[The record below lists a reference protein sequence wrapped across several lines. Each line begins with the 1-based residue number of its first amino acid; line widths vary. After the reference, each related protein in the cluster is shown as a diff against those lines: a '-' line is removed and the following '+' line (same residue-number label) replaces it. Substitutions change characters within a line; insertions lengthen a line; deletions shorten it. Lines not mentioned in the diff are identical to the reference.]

1 MPRAVNFGGMV
12 CTDSA
17 ARGVSNTGVVPGSQ
31 TSSLQRSN
39 RASTTGVAQRLLLAV
54 YKGVCRTGLM
64 STRLGRGA
72 FLLAYERYKGI
83 WDADHLQAL
92 SKLVS
97 QGTTV
102 VDVGANVG
110 FYTRRFAEWVRPG
123 GEVIAIEPEEVNFA
137 SLKRVIARRGLV
149 NVLGV
154 QAVASESPGSLCLQ
168 KNPFHP
174 ADHRIAESGVKVRA
188 VTIDNVLHERGWPT
202 VSVLKI
208 DVQGAEE
215 RVLHGAMRTLR
226 ELRPAVFMEV
236 DDAALRAMGSS
247 AESVL
252 ELMVSCR
259 YEPHRIVHGRPLR
272 VSRVE
277 AARLC
282 SDGTYADFLFLPA
295 ERIQTSGTII
305 ALSAPCVDAA
315 EKRAA

>member
-1 MPRAVNFGGMV
+1 MQHAMNAAGMV

-17 ARGVSNTGVVPGSQ
+17 TRVEGNNSSVMAGSPA
-31 TSSLQRSN
+31 QRSN
-39 RASTTGVAQRLLLAV
+39 PVSTTGVVQRLLLTV

-64 STRLGRGA
+64 STRLGRGV
-72 FLLAYERYKGI
+72 FLAAYERYKGI
-83 WDADHLQAL
+83 WDADHLEAL
-92 SKLVS
+92 AKLVRP
-97 QGTTV
+97 GATV
-102 VDVGANVG
+102 IDVGANVG

-123 GEVIAIEPEEVNFA
+123 GEVIAIEPEELNFA

-154 QAVASESPGSLCLQ
+154 QAVASESAGSLYLQ

-174 ADHRIAESGVKVRA
+174 ADHRIAEVASVAANGRCDRTAPPPRSEGSCVKVRA
-188 VTIDNVLHERGWPT
+188 VTLDGVLRERGWPK
-202 VSVLKI
+202 VALIKI

-215 RVLHGAMRTLR
+215 RVLRGAMGALR

-236 DDAALRAMGSS
+236 DEAALRAMGSS

-259 YEPHRIVHGRPLR
+259 YESHRIVNRRPLR
-272 VSRVE
+272 VSRAE

-282 SDGTYADFLFLPA
+282 SNGTYVDFLFLPM
-295 ERIQTSGTII
+295 Q
-305 ALSAPCVDAA
+305 
-315 EKRAA
+315 

>member
-1 MPRAVNFGGMV
+1 MPCATNIAGMV

-17 ARGVSNTGVVPGSQ
+17 TRVAGN
-31 TSSLQRSN
+31 SSSVIEKERRDRDIAPYLN
-39 RASTTGVAQRLLLAV
+39 AVSTTGVMQRLLLAV

-64 STRLGRGA
+64 STRLGRGV
-72 FLLAYERYKGI
+72 FLAAYERYKGV
-83 WDADHLQAL
+83 WDADHLEAL
-92 SKLVS
+92 AKLVRP
-97 QGTTV
+97 GATV
-102 VDVGANVG
+102 IDVGANVG

-154 QAVASESPGSLCLQ
+154 QAVASESAGSLYLQ

-174 ADHRIAESGVKVRA
+174 ADHRIAEAASVAANGRRDGSCVKVKA
-188 VTIDNVLHERGWPT
+188 VTIDGVLRERGWPK
-202 VSVLKI
+202 VSLIKI

-215 RVLHGAMRTLR
+215 RVLRGALGALR

-236 DDAALRAMGSS
+236 DEAALRAMGSS

-259 YEPHRIVHGRPLR
+259 YEPHRIVNRRPMR
-272 VSRVE
+272 VSKAE

-282 SDGTYADFLFLPA
+282 SNGTYVDLLFLPV
-295 ERIQTSGTII
+295 E
-305 ALSAPCVDAA
+305 
-315 EKRAA
+315 

>member
-1 MPRAVNFGGMV
+1 MQHAMNAAGMV

-17 ARGVSNTGVVPGSQ
+17 TRVAGNSSSVMAGSPV
-31 TSSLQRSN
+31 QRSN
-39 RASTTGVAQRLLLAV
+39 SVSTTGVVQRLLLAV

-64 STRLGRGA
+64 STRLGRGV
-72 FLLAYERYKGI
+72 FLAAYERYKVI
-83 WDADHLQAL
+83 WDADHLEAL
-92 SKLVS
+92 AKLVRP
-97 QGTTV
+97 GATV
-102 VDVGANVG
+102 IDVGANVG

-123 GEVIAIEPEEVNFA
+123 GEVIAIEPEGVNFA

-154 QAVASESPGSLCLQ
+154 QAVASESAGSLYLQ

-174 ADHRIAESGVKVRA
+174 ADHRIAEAASVAANGRCDGTAAPPCQGSCVKVRA
-188 VTIDNVLHERGWPT
+188 VTIDGILRERGWPK
-202 VSVLKI
+202 VSLIKI

-215 RVLHGAMRTLR
+215 RVLRGAMGALR

-236 DDAALRAMGSS
+236 DEAALRAMGSS

-259 YEPHRIVHGRPLR
+259 YEPHRIVNRRPMR
-272 VSRVE
+272 VSRAE

-282 SDGTYADFLFLPA
+282 SNGTYVDYLFLPM
-295 ERIQTSGTII
+295 E
-305 ALSAPCVDAA
+305 
-315 EKRAA
+315 

>member
-1 MPRAVNFGGMV
+1 M
-12 CTDSA
+12 
-17 ARGVSNTGVVPGSQ
+17 
-31 TSSLQRSN
+31 
-39 RASTTGVAQRLLLAV
+39 QRLLLAV

-64 STRLGRGA
+64 STRLGRGV
-72 FLLAYERYKGI
+72 FLAAYERYKGI
-83 WDADHLQAL
+83 WDADHLEAL
-92 SKLVS
+92 AKLVRP
-97 QGTTV
+97 GATV
-102 VDVGANVG
+102 IDVGANVG

-154 QAVASESPGSLCLQ
+154 QAVASESAGSLYLQ

-174 ADHRIAESGVKVRA
+174 ADHRIAEAASVAANGRRDGSCVKVKA
-188 VTIDNVLHERGWPT
+188 VTIDGVLRERGWPK
-202 VSVLKI
+202 VSLIKI

-215 RVLHGAMRTLR
+215 RVLRGAMGALR

-236 DDAALRAMGSS
+236 DEAALRAMGSS

-259 YEPHRIVHGRPLR
+259 YEPHRIVNRRPMR
-272 VSRVE
+272 VSKAE

-282 SDGTYADFLFLPA
+282 SNGTYVDLLFLPV
-295 ERIQTSGTII
+295 E
-305 ALSAPCVDAA
+305 
-315 EKRAA
+315 